1 MHAASTQP
9 GRPPPQLADAELA
22 LMPHTAR
29 ELRRLLGLPSTRA
42 GLLQEV
48 LLRDPAAA
56 IAVLRRLGRLR
67 PSAADQVTDLAHA
80 LSLVGLETLPELLGR
95 IPALPE
101 SRSGRADPRD
111 GYSAAVHAAAYAGQ
125 LARRLGPAQDTG
137 LATAALLQS
146 PAVIALWS
154 TDPAAAARATRAAR
168 RGTPGDLAWSEQLGA
183 PLEQVNRSLAA
194 AWSFPGLA
202 RQALALGE
210 SRSRAEQAV
219 WLAAELARSSAAGWR
234 HPDTGRATRMLADFL
249 GLEPDQAAAWL
260 RREAVEAA
268 RALAP
273 CGYPA
278 PGFELLYMPGD
289 EQPSEDTPDERAA
302 DERSANPPA
311 AAAKDRSP
319 ASAAIGPEP
328 ATADVQ
334 TLVTGFMRRIQG
346 ETGSAQVLFAMLSRD
361 RRRLRTRLV
370 LGIEPGHGLGALDL
384 ELGQRHLF
392 GLLMGKPQ
400 SLWLKPE
407 NAARYLGLLPAEQH
421 GWIDARSS
429 YLMSLFAGEHP
440 LGLIYAGGAAAGEA
454 GYRRFRELCHATA
467 EAMAAA
473 TGQARVGP

>member
-1 MHAASTQP
+1 MQAATTQP
-9 GRPPPQLADAELA
+9 GRPPRQLADAELPV
-22 LMPHTAR
+22 MPHTAR

-56 IAVLRRLGRLR
+56 VAVLRRLGRLR
-67 PSAADQVTDLAHA
+67 PSAAEQVTDLAHA
-80 LSLVGLETLPELLGR
+80 LSLVGLDTLPELLGR
-95 IPALPE
+95 IPAL
-101 SRSGRADPRD
+101 SGSGTPAADPRD
-111 GYSAAVHAAAYAGQ
+111 GYSTAVHAAAYAGQ
-125 LARRLGPAQDTG
+125 LARRLGPAQHAS

-168 RGTPGDLAWSEQLGA
+168 RGVPGELAWSEQLGA
-183 PLEQVNRSLAA
+183 PLEQVNRALAQ
-194 AWSFPGLA
+194 AWCFPGLA

-210 SRSRAEQAV
+210 SRSRSEQAV
-219 WLAAELARSSAAGWR
+219 WLAAELARSSASGWN
-234 HPDTGRATRMLADFL
+234 HPDTGRATRLLADFL

-289 EQPSEDTPDERAA
+289 EAPTEDSENDQSAGADT
-302 DERSANPPA
+302 
-311 AAAKDRSP
+311 
-319 ASAAIGPEP
+319 ASAPADARRTEAGP
-328 ATADVQ
+328 AGADIQ
-334 TLVTGFMRRIQG
+334 ALVTGFMRRIQS
-346 ETGSAQVLFAMLSRD
+346 ETGSTRVLFAMLSRD

-384 ELGQRHLF
+384 ELGQRHLL

-400 SLWLKPE
+400 SLWLRPD
-407 NAARYLGLLPAEQH
+407 NAARYLELLPAEQR
-421 GWIDARSS
+421 GWLDASGS

-440 LGLIYAGGAAAGEA
+440 LGLLYAGGSSTGES
-454 GYRRFRELCHATA
+454 GYLRFRELCQATA
-467 EAMAAA
+467 GAMAAA
-473 TGQARVGP
+473 TGQQRAGA